1 MSRARLLLST
11 LPVFGLLVAA
21 LSFDLGQRVNARL
34 SEVGQGVWDGYALL
48 RVAPEKPE
56 CDPASFV
63 VPASAAPAS
72 GAPAEDDLLA
82 GLDGQGDAPVKDA
95 ISPEAVLAAKAKCE
109 SQHALYAETTSKITG
124 GLTAFDAVHDAIER
138 FVVFGNDVFTALLI
152 TLLLVCST
160 TASALRMHI
169 GLRSPANRSEY
180 NISEGL
186 QLVASLL
193 LFHSVFTQWQIDQ
206 ASGEMR
212 TGGVQFHLWMVG
224 FAAMAVAHIAN
235 LARPPADLTEGGS
248 PAGAAAT
255 VPLYAFM
262 TLIAGGYFL
271 LFEDHPAGLAIYTQL
286 LAAHPLLYIPV
297 GLYVWIGMLMK
308 QTQVAP
314 MTFDLLRPWR
324 LPPELLAFVVVAL
337 AAVPTAYSGASGI
350 FVMAVGGLV
359 YQELRRAGAR
369 RQLALAATAMSG
381 SLGVVLRPCLL
392 VVIVASLNKDVTTD
406 ELYGWGLW
414 VYLATAAMFLAA
426 TLLLRRGE
434 QPMQLAPV
442 SEAVQ
447 GMKSALRRL
456 APYGLIVAGVLVFYA
471 VGLGTFVD
479 EHTAP
484 QVLPVVVLALLVYDR
499 YAARRASTGPTPGFG
514 HAAVE
519 ASAETSGHIGALLIM
534 MACSVAIGGVIERS
548 EVMHLVPETFGSPAA
563 AMAIIVG
570 ILVIVGMTMDPY
582 GAVILVSAS
591 FATIA
596 YRNGIHPAHFWMV
609 VLVAFELGY
618 LTPPVAL
625 NQLLARSVVGEAE
638 WAEAR
643 REGTSFFSRNES
655 VIVPCAV
662 MAIALLGVAFIPL
675 AFY

>member
-1 MSRARLLLST
+1 MSRARLVLST

-34 SEVGQGVWDGYALL
+34 SEVGQGIWDGYALL
-48 RVAPEKPE
+48 RVAPEKPA

-63 VPASAAPAS
+63 VTASAAPAS
-72 GAPAEDDLLA
+72 AAAEDDLLA
-82 GLDGQGDAPVKDA
+82 GLDGQGDAPAQDA
-95 ISPEAVLAAKAKCE
+95 ISPEAVRAAKAKCE

-124 GLTAFDAVHDAIER
+124 GLQAFDAVHDAIER

-206 ASGEMR
+206 AAGEMR

-235 LARPPADLTEGGS
+235 LARPPAELPSGGS

-255 VPLYAFM
+255 VPLYGFM

-271 LFEDHPAGLAIYTQL
+271 LVEDHPAGLAIYTQL

-324 LPPELLAFVVVAL
+324 LPPELLAFVVVAF

-414 VYLATAAMFLAA
+414 VYLGTAGMFLVA

-434 QPMQLAPV
+434 APMQIAPV
-442 SEAVQ
+442 AEAAQ
-447 GMKSALRRL
+447 GMKAALRRL
-456 APYGLIVAGVLVFYA
+456 APYAGIVVGVLVFYA
-471 VGLGTFVD
+471 VGLGTVVD

-484 QVLPVVVLALLVYDR
+484 QVLPVVVLALLAYDR
-499 YAARRASTGPTPGFG
+499 YAARRAAQGPSPGFG
-514 HAAVE
+514 NAAVE

-534 MACSVAIGGVIERS
+534 MACSVAVGGIIERS

-570 ILVIVGMTMDPY
+570 ILVIVGMSMDPY

-591 FATIA
+591 FATVA

-625 NQLLARSVVGEAE
+625 NQLLARAVVGEAE

-643 REGTSFFSRNES
+643 KEGTSFFSRNES

-662 MAIALLGVAFIPL
+662 MAVALLTVAFVPL